1 MFDLNKEGILEL
13 FDFHNKSVLCCS
25 IDKTHIV
32 GLINRGA
39 IVWYRDIDQERVTR
53 LDIHS
58 SFKKI
63 LSIRTDL
70 RHKSESVLV
79 SLRAVFC

>member
-25 IDKTHIV
+25 IDKTLIV

-39 IVWYRDIDQERVTR
+39 IVWFRDIDQERVTR

-58 SFKKI
+58 SFKKNI
-63 LSIRTDL
+63 NFITNNSTNN
-70 RHKSESVLV
+70 
-79 SLRAVFC
+79 